1 MDQFRLVV
9 LEILTNKDVLRKME
23 IILFLQSLSDRVDY
37 LKKRIDNLT
46 EVIEEKDTRISEL
59 ERLVSTT
66 ETKLDALEQYSSRA
80 NLRLQGLKENK
91 EGEDIEAKII
101 NIINNE
107 IPGRSNSSLQ
117 TNEIVHCHRVGC
129 TPREPGRPR
138 PVVVKFQCECRR
150 DTILF
155 SEETSRSQTL
165 SPTISI

>member
-1 MDQFRLVV
+1 
-9 LEILTNKDVLRKME
+9 ME

-59 ERLVSTT
+59 ERVASTT
-66 ETKLDALEQYSSRA
+66 ETKLDALKQYSSHA
-80 NLRLQGLKENK
+80 NLWFQGLKENK

-107 IPGRSNSSLQ
+107 IGL
-117 TNEIVHCHRVGC
+117 
-129 TPREPGRPR
+129 TPRFRQMKLYTVIESGVRHVS
-138 PVVVKFQCECRR
+138 PVALALWWSSSSVNVAETPSCV
-150 DTILF
+150 

-165 SPTISI
+165 SLQPYLYK